1 MEIANYPNY
10 LIYDDGRV
18 YSKKRNIYLKPHPD
32 VYGYPMVGLCRND
45 GKSHPKRIH
54 RLVAEHYI
62 ANPYNKLTVDH
73 GDGVKTNNHVDNL
86 SWMTSVEQHYSFRP
100 ILKNNTTGHRGIRE
114 RKSRRKTWRYMREV
128 RGKAYEKSFLT
139 KTDALC
145 YKYIFLLKL
154 KAGLIG

>member
-1 MEIANYPNY
+1 MEIAHFPNY
-10 LIYDDGRV
+10 LIEEDGRV
-18 YSKKRNIYLKPHPD
+18 YSKKRKKYLKQHPD
-32 VYGYPMVGLCRND
+32 RDGYMLVGLFCE
-45 GKSHPKRIH
+45 GKRYPKKIH

-100 ILKNNTTGHRGIRE
+100 IAKNNTSGHKGIYE
-114 RKSRRKTWRYMREV
+114 RKSRNLIWRYIRKV
-128 RGKAYEKSFLT
+128 RGKPYEKSFLT
-139 KTDALC
+139 KTEALC